1 MYIILGGTGH
11 VGSSVATILLEKG
24 KEVTVITHNPQKAP
38 EWEQKGAKVT
48 IVDVSDSDK
57 LHAVFK
63 NGERLFLLNPEADPA
78 TDTVIE
84 EQRTLSSILK
94 ALENS
99 GIKKV
104 VAESTEGAQPGEGIG
119 DLGVLY
125 DMEER
130 LKKMNLPA
138 DILRAA
144 YYMSNWD
151 GSLETA
157 EKEGRVYTF
166 YPVDFRLPMVAPK
179 DIGIIAAGFLTNDA
193 RDFRIHYVE
202 GPEMYSSADVAKA
215 FSKALKKPV
224 EAMQIPQEK
233 WLPALK
239 QFGFSDKAARSVAA
253 MTEITLN
260 NLEKAESPIRGD
272 TTLNEYIENL
282 VSRKMK
288 DDSTN
293 INNSSEQ
300 RE

>member
-1 MYIILGGTGH
+1 MY
-11 VGSSVATILLEKG
+11 
-24 KEVTVITHNPQKAP
+24 
-38 EWEQKGAKVT
+38 
-48 IVDVSDSDK
+48 DSDK
-57 LHAVFK
+57 LHAVFR
-63 NGERLFLLNPEADPA
+63 NGERLFLLDPEADPA
-78 TDTVIE
+78 TDTVLE

-99 GIKKV
+99 DIKKV
-104 VAESTEGAQPGEGIG
+104 VAQSAEGAQPGEGIG
-119 DLGVLY
+119 DLGVLF

-138 DILRAA
+138 DIIRAG

-151 GSLETA
+151 GSREAA

-166 YPVDFRLPMVAPK
+166 YPADSKLPMVAPK
-179 DIGIIAAGFLTNDA
+179 DIGIIAAGFLTNDPQ
-193 RDFRIHYVE
+193 DFRIHCVE
-202 GPEMYSSADVAKA
+202 GPEMYSSADVTKA
-215 FSKALKKPV
+215 FSNALNKPV
-224 EAMQIPQEK
+224 EAMQIPEEE
-233 WLPALK
+233 WLPTLQ
-239 QFGFSDKAARSVAA
+239 QFGFSDKAARSTAT

-272 TTLNEYIENL
+272 TTLDEYIENL

-293 INNSSEQ
+293 INNSSDQ

>member
-1 MYIILGGTGH
+1 MHIILGGTGH
-11 VGSSVATILLEKG
+11 VGSSVATTLLEKG

-38 EWEQKGAKVT
+38 EWEQKGANVA
-48 IVDVSDSDK
+48 IVDMHDSDK

-78 TDTVIE
+78 RDTVIE
-84 EQRTLSSILK
+84 EQRTLSSILE

-104 VAESTEGAQPGEGIG
+104 VAQSTEGAQPGEGIG

-130 LKKMNLPA
+130 LKKMNLPT
-138 DILRAA
+138 DIIRAG

-157 EKEGRVYTF
+157 EKEGRVDTF
-166 YPVDFRLPMVAPK
+166 YPVDFKLPMVAPK

-193 RDFRIHYVE
+193 QDFRIHYVE
-202 GPEMYSSADVAKA
+202 GPETYSSADVAKA
-215 FSKALKKPV
+215 FSKALNKPV
-224 EAMQIPQEK
+224 EAMQIPREK
-233 WLPALK
+233 WLPTLK
-239 QFGFSDKAARSVAA
+239 QFGFSDKAARSTAA

-260 NLEKAESPIRGD
+260 NLEKAESPIRGN

-282 VSRKMK
+282 VSRNRK

-293 INNSSEQ
+293 INN
-300 RE
+300 